1 MFDFL
6 DGRLES
12 VAAAGVVVST
22 GGVGW
27 QVSTSARTA
36 DAVEPGQELRLLVHL
51 VVSDNALTLFG
62 FLEQAERAAFRRL
75 IQVSGVGP
83 AMALGLLSA
92 LPPGELAAAVR
103 ARDTGALTR
112 VKGVGKKT
120 AERLLVEIGDGL
132 EELALAAGPRAA
144 GGGDDELLRVL
155 VDLGFRPLDARS
167 AADAARHRL
176 GPEADFEDL
185 LRHALQNPS
194 KT

>member
-6 DGRLES
+6 DGRIET
-12 VAAAGVVVST
+12 VAAGAVVVRT

-27 QVSTSARTA
+27 LVAVSARTA
-36 DAVEPGQELRLLVHL
+36 DALEAGQELRLLTHL
-51 VVSDNALTLFG
+51 AVSDSALTLYG
-62 FLEQAERAAFRRL
+62 FRDEAERAAFRRL

-103 ARDTGALTR
+103 ARDTSALTR

-132 EELALAAGPRAA
+132 EELAVAAAA
-144 GGGDDELLRVL
+144 PLRPDQDELYRVL
-155 VDLGFRPLDARS
+155 VDLGFRPQDARAS
-167 AADAARHRL
+167 ADQACRQL
-176 GPEADFEDL
+176 GTDADFEDL
-185 LRHALQNPS
+185 LRHALQKQNQ
-194 KT
+194 K